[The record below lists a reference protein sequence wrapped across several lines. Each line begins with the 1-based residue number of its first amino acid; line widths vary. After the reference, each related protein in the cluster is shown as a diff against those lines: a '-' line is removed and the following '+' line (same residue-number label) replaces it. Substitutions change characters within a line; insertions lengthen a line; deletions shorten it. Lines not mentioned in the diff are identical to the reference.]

1 MTKGLQMKE
10 LTKYYNEGSNRIAA
24 LDHVSISVE
33 PGEFVAVVG
42 PSGSGKSTFLSI
54 AGALLKA
61 SEGEVKLNG
70 NNISALTAQELAN
83 TRLKEIGFIMQSSNL
98 VPYLNVL
105 DQLLIIKRMSGKVKR
120 EDKEFATKLLEK
132 LGLGSKL
139 KSFPEEL
146 SGGEKQRTAIARA
159 LINDPNIILADEPTA
174 SLDTKRAHEVVSLIA
189 QKVNSGQK
197 AAIMV
202 THDERMLEYCDKVYR
217 MEDGKLSLQQAAMKS
232 NLKEPA
238 GTKRSLLQ

>member
-1 MTKGLQMKE
+1 MTAGLQISKV
-10 LTKYYNEGSNRIAA
+10 TKYYGEGINRIAA
-24 LDHVSISVE
+24 LEDASIRVE

-61 SEGEVKLNG
+61 DEGEVNLNG
-70 NNISALTAQELAN
+70 QSISQLSDQHLSGV
-83 TRLKEIGFIMQSSNL
+83 RLKEIGFIMQSSNL

-105 DQLLIIKRMSGKVKR
+105 DQLLLVKKMSGKIR
-120 EDKEFATKLLEK
+120 AADRAFAIKLLEE

-139 KSFPEEL
+139 NSFPEEL

-159 LINDPNIILADEPTA
+159 LVNDPSVILADEPTA
-174 SLDTKRAHEVVSLIA
+174 SLDTKRAHEVVKLIA
-189 QKVNSGQK
+189 HEVKSRGK

-202 THDERMLEYCDKVYR
+202 THDERMLDYCDKVYR
-217 MEDGKLSLQQAAMKS
+217 MEDGRLTVGA
-232 NLKEPA
+232 
-238 GTKRSLLQ
+238 

>member
-1 MTKGLQMKE
+1 MTTGLHMSKV
-10 LTKYYNEGSNRIAA
+10 TKYYAEGSNRIAA
-24 LDHVSISVE
+24 LDRVSITVS

-42 PSGSGKSTFLSI
+42 PSGSGKSTFLSV

-61 SEGEVKLNG
+61 SEGEVNLSG
-70 NNISALTAQELAN
+70 QELSVLSDRELS
-83 TRLKEIGFIMQSSNL
+83 TIRLNEIGFIMQSSNL

-105 DQLLIIKRMSGKVKR
+105 DQLLVVKRMSGKVKSA
-120 EDKEFATKLLEK
+120 DKEAAKKLLEE

-139 KSFPEEL
+139 KSFPEAL

-159 LINDPNIILADEPTA
+159 LINDPNVILADEPTA

-189 QKVNSGQK
+189 QEVKSRKK

-217 MEDGKLSLQQAAMKS
+217 MEDGKLTAV
-232 NLKEPA
+232 
-238 GTKRSLLQ
+238 

>member
-1 MTKGLQMKE
+1 MTKGLQMSE
-10 LTKYYNEGSNRIAA
+10 VTKYYAEGGNRIAA
-24 LDHVSISVE
+24 LNHVSISVE

-54 AGALLKA
+54 AGALLR
-61 SEGEVKLNG
+61 SSVGEIKLNG
-70 NNISALTAQELAN
+70 YNISTLTAKELSN
-83 TRLKEIGFIMQSSNL
+83 IRLREIGFIMQSSNL

-105 DQLLIIKRMSGKVKR
+105 DQLLIVKRMSGKVKR
-120 EDKEFATKLLEK
+120 EDKEFATKLLEE

-139 KSFPEEL
+139 KSPPEEL

-159 LINDPNIILADEPTA
+159 LMNNPSIILADEPTA

-189 QKVNSGQK
+189 HEVKSRQK

-217 MEDGKLSLQQAAMKS
+217 MEDGKLSLAESSKS
-232 NLKEPA
+232 GEA
-238 GTKRSLLQ
+238 HV

>member
-1 MTKGLQMKE
+1 MNKGLQMSE
-10 LTKYYNEGSNRIAA
+10 VTKYYAEGSNRIAA
-24 LDHVSISVE
+24 LDHVSISVD

-61 SEGEVKLNG
+61 SEGEAKLNG
-70 NNISALTAQELAN
+70 HPISRLTAQELAN
-83 TRLKEIGFIMQSSNL
+83 IRLQEIGFIMQSSNL

-105 DQLLIIKRMSGKVKR
+105 DQLLIIKKMSGKVKR
-120 EDKEFATKLLEK
+120 EDKEFATKLLAE

-139 KSFPEEL
+139 NSFPEEL

-159 LINDPNIILADEPTA
+159 LINNPSIILADEPTA

-189 QKVNSGQK
+189 QEVNSGQK

-217 MEDGKLSLQQAAMKS
+217 MEDGKLSLQ
-232 NLKEPA
+232 
-238 GTKRSLLQ
+238 

>member
-70 NNISALTAQELAN
+70 NNISALTAQELAD

-120 EDKEFATKLLEK
+120 EDKEFAVKLLEK

-189 QKVNSGQK
+189 QEVNSGQK

-202 THDERMLEYCDKVYR
+202 THDKRMLEYCDKVYR
-217 MEDGKLSLQQAAMKS
+217 MEDGKLSLQQAVKKS

-238 GTKRSLLQ
+238 RTR

>member
-1 MTKGLQMKE
+1 MTTSGLQISNVS
-10 LTKYYNEGSNRIAA
+10 KYYGEGSNAVSA
-24 LDHVSISVE
+24 LERVSISVA
-33 PGEFVAVVG
+33 PGELVAVVG

-61 SEGEVKLNG
+61 SEGEVNLNG
-70 NNISALTAQELAN
+70 HLLSKLSDKALSRV
-83 TRLKEIGFIMQSSNL
+83 RLKEIGFIMQSSNL

-105 DQLLIIKRMSGKVKR
+105 DQLRLVKKMSGKVSL
-120 EDKEFATKLLEK
+120 EDRAFAVQLLEE

-159 LINDPNIILADEPTA
+159 LVNNPNVILADEPTA

-189 QKVNSGQK
+189 NEVKSRRK

-202 THDERMLEYCDKVYR
+202 THDERMLDYCDHVYR
-217 MEDGKLSLQQAAMKS
+217 MEDGRLSLAQPTR
-232 NLKEPA
+232 LV
-238 GTKRSLLQ
+238 

>member
-1 MTKGLQMKE
+1 MTTGLEISKVS
-10 LTKYYNEGSNRIAA
+10 KYYGEGNNKVTA
-24 LDHVSISVE
+24 LEQVSITVE

-61 SEGEVKLNG
+61 SEGEVRLNG
-70 NNISALTAQELAN
+70 QPISTFSEKELSSV
-83 TRLKEIGFIMQSSNL
+83 RLKEIGFIMQSSNL

-105 DQLLIIKRMSGKVKR
+105 DQLLIVKKMAGKIKA
-120 EDKEFATKLLEK
+120 EDRAFAVKLLEE

-159 LINDPNIILADEPTA
+159 LMNHPNVILADEPTA
-174 SLDTKRAHEVVSLIA
+174 SLDTQRAHEVVNLISH
-189 QKVNSGQK
+189 QVKTRK
-197 AAIMV
+197 IAAIMV
-202 THDERMLEYCDKVYR
+202 THDERMLEYCDRVYH
-217 MEDGKLSLQQAAMKS
+217 MEDGKL
-232 NLKEPA
+232 
-238 GTKRSLLQ
+238 LLAERAK

>member
-1 MTKGLQMKE
+1 MNEVTM
-10 LTKYYNEGSNRIAA
+10 YYAEGNNQITA

-54 AGALLKA
+54 AGAMLKA
-61 SEGEVKLNG
+61 SEGEVQLNG
-70 NNISALTAQELAN
+70 NNISALTEKELSN
-83 TRLKEIGFIMQSSNL
+83 IRLQEIGFIMQSSNL

-105 DQLLIIKRMSGKVKR
+105 DQLLVVKRMSGKVGR
-120 EDKEFATKLLEK
+120 QDKEFASKLLEE
-132 LGLGSKL
+132 LGLGLKL
-139 KSFPEEL
+139 NSFPEEL

-159 LINDPNIILADEPTA
+159 LMNNPNIILADEPTA

-189 QKVNSGQK
+189 HEVKSRQK

-217 MEDGKLSLQQAAMKS
+217 MSDGGLSLAES
-232 NLKEPA
+232 
-238 GTKRSLLQ
+238 

>member
-1 MTKGLQMKE
+1 MTKGLQLSKV
-10 LTKYYNEGSNRIAA
+10 TKYYAEGSNRIAA

-70 NNISALTAQELAN
+70 HNISTLTAKELAN
-83 TRLKEIGFIMQSSNL
+83 IRLQEIGFIMQSSNL

-105 DQLLIIKRMSGKVKR
+105 DQLLIVKRMSGKVNR
-120 EDKEFATKLLEK
+120 EDKEFATKLLEE

-139 KSFPEEL
+139 KSLPEEL

-159 LINDPNIILADEPTA
+159 LINNPNIILADEPTA

-189 QKVNSGQK
+189 QEVKSRQK

-217 MEDGKLSLQQAAMKS
+217 MEDGKLSLAES
-232 NLKEPA
+232 S
-238 GTKRSLLQ
+238 RSEVAHV

>member
-1 MTKGLQMKE
+1 MTTGLQI
-10 LTKYYNEGSNRIAA
+10 TAASKYYNEGSNRVSA
-24 LDHVSISVE
+24 LDNVSITVE

-70 NNISALTAQELAN
+70 QDVSTLSGNQLSDI
-83 TRLKEIGFIMQSSNL
+83 RLHEVGFIMQASNL

-105 DQLLIIKRMSGKVKR
+105 DQLLVVKRMSGKVTAA
-120 EDKEFATKLLEK
+120 DKASAVKLLEE
-132 LGLGSKL
+132 LGLGTKL
-139 KSFPEEL
+139 KSYLEEL

-159 LINDPNIILADEPTA
+159 LINDPNVILADEPTA

-189 QKVNSGQK
+189 HEVRTRHK
-197 AAIMV
+197 AAVMV
-202 THDERMLEYCDKVYR
+202 THDERLLAYCDKVYR
-217 MEDGKLSLQQAAMKS
+217 MEDGKLSLAKVES
-232 NLKEPA
+232 IH
-238 GTKRSLLQ
+238 